1 MQSAGVIATV
11 KHYIGNDQETLRNS
25 IDVQVS
31 QRALAEIYDPAF
43 QSAVNAG
50 VGAVMCSYNQVNGSY
65 ACQNS
70 QTLSDTLDSVM
81 NFKGFVMSDWG
92 ATHSTV
98 ASVDAG
104 LDMNMPGGAGS
115 APTTTAR
122 PRCRRP

>member
-1 MQSAGVIATV
+1 
-11 KHYIGNDQETLRNS
+11 
-25 IDVQVS
+25 
-31 QRALAEIYDPAF
+31 
-43 QSAVNAG
+43 
-50 VGAVMCSYNQVNGSY
+50 MCSYNQVNGSY

-70 QTLSDTLDSVM
+70 QTLSDTLDAVM

-104 LDMNMPGGAGS
+104 LDMNMPGGARS

-122 PRCRRP
+122 PRCRPP